1 MIGKSRQWAVSA
13 AYAANLD
20 NRGGSA
26 PRSPDDE
33 TSWAALV
40 QLFWL
45 SVGFG
50 FVTASVLAIS
60 AVGLSL
66 QFGIT
71 NYINF
76 AFGDFM
82 ALGGF
87 FAYVVN
93 NQLLHLD
100 IWIALVLGSVGM
112 GVLAVLINRT
122 ILGPFSR
129 RFTKS
134 HYLLIV
140 TFGLSLILLNVEYSI
155 WGAQV
160 RFYKMP
166 ISTALD
172 IGPLRLTR
180 NQLIVMGIAVALM
193 LAVHAMLKLT
203 RLGKSMRAMSD
214 NTTLAMTSGIDTKR
228 ITTITWFVSGALA
241 GVSGTVLG
249 ISEGN
254 LTPASGELF
263 LFVIFA
269 AVIVGGVG
277 SIYGAMAGAVLIGL
291 ATEISAAFINPSYKL
306 DIAFV
311 ILILALLIRPSGL
324 FSRPGT
330 A

>member
-1 MIGKSRQWAVSA
+1 M
-13 AYAANLD
+13 
-20 NRGGSA
+20 
-26 PRSPDDE
+26 
-33 TSWAALV
+33 

-50 FVTASVLAIS
+50 FVTASVLAIA

-71 NYINF
+71 NYVNF
-76 AFGDFM
+76 AYGDFM

-87 FAYVVN
+87 FAYVLN
-93 NQLLHLD
+93 NQVLHLD
-100 IWIALVLGSVGM
+100 IWIALVLGALAM
-112 GVLAVLINRT
+112 GAIAVLINRFV
-122 ILGPFSR
+122 LGPFAR
-129 RFTKS
+129 RFTSS
-134 HYLLIV
+134 HYVLIV

-160 RFYKMP
+160 RFFKMP
-166 ISTALD
+166 ISQAQS
-172 IGPLRLTR
+172 IGPLLLTK
-180 NQLIVMGIAVALM
+180 NQLIVMAIAAVLM
-193 LAVHAMLKLT
+193 VAVHTMLKVT
-203 RLGKSMRAMSD
+203 RLGKCMRAMSD

-228 ITTITWFVSGALA
+228 ITTITWFLSGSLA
-241 GVSGTVLG
+241 GVAGTVLG

-277 SIYGAMAGAVLIGL
+277 SIYGAMAGAILIGL

-311 ILILALLIRPSGL
+311 ILIVTLLIRPSGL
-324 FSRPGT
+324 IARTGT
-330 A
+330 T

>member
-1 MIGKSRQWAVSA
+1 MH
-13 AYAANLD
+13 
-20 NRGGSA
+20 
-26 PRSPDDE
+26 
-33 TSWAALV
+33 
-40 QLFWL
+40 LFWL

-50 FVTASVLAIS
+50 FVTASVLAIA

-71 NYINF
+71 NYVNF
-76 AFGDFM
+76 AYGDFM

-87 FAYVVN
+87 FAYVLN
-93 NQLLHLD
+93 NQLLHLN
-100 IWIALVLGSVGM
+100 IWIALVLGSMGM
-112 GVLAVLINRT
+112 GVLAVIINRFV
-122 ILGPFSR
+122 LGPFAR
-129 RFTKS
+129 RFTSS
-134 HYLLIV
+134 HYVLIV

-160 RFYKMP
+160 RFFKMP
-166 ISTALD
+166 ISPAKN
-172 IGPLRLTR
+172 IGPLLLTK
-180 NQLIVMGIAVALM
+180 NQLIVMAIAGTVMIGVHTM
-193 LAVHAMLKLT
+193 LRVT

-214 NTTLAMTSGIDTKR
+214 NTTLAMTSGIDTKQ
-228 ITTITWFVSGALA
+228 ITTITWFLSGSLA
-241 GVSGTVLG
+241 GVAGTVLG

-277 SIYGAMAGAVLIGL
+277 SIYGAMAGAILIGL

-311 ILILALLIRPSGL
+311 ILIATLLIRPNGL
-324 FSRPGT
+324 IARAGT
-330 A
+330 T

>member
-1 MIGKSRQWAVSA
+1 M
-13 AYAANLD
+13 
-20 NRGGSA
+20 
-26 PRSPDDE
+26 
-33 TSWAALV
+33 

-50 FVTASVLAIS
+50 FVTASVLAIA

-71 NYINF
+71 NYVNF
-76 AFGDFM
+76 AYGDFM

-87 FAYVVN
+87 FTYVLN
-93 NQLLHLD
+93 NEVFHLD
-100 IWIALVLGSVGM
+100 IWIALVIGSLAM
-112 GVLAVLINRT
+112 GVFGVLINQL
-122 ILGPFSR
+122 ILGPFAR
-129 RFTKS
+129 RFTTS
-134 HYLLIV
+134 HYVLIV
-140 TFGLSLILLNVEYSI
+140 TFGLSLIMLNAAYSI

-160 RFYKMP
+160 RFFNMP
-166 ISTALD
+166 ISSAVH
-172 IGPLRLTR
+172 IGPLQLTR
-180 NQLIVMGIAVALM
+180 NQLIVMAIAVGLL
-193 LAVHAMLKLT
+193 LAVHTMLKAT

-228 ITTITWFVSGALA
+228 ITTITWFLSGTLA
-241 GVSGTVLG
+241 GVAGTILG

-269 AVIVGGVG
+269 AVILGGIG

-291 ATEISAAFINPSYKL
+291 ATEISAAFINPAYKL

-311 ILILALLIRPSGL
+311 ALILTLLIRPSGL
-324 FSRPGT
+324 IARPGT
-330 A
+330 T

>member
-1 MIGKSRQWAVSA
+1 M
-13 AYAANLD
+13 
-20 NRGGSA
+20 
-26 PRSPDDE
+26 
-33 TSWAALV
+33 

-50 FVTASVLAIS
+50 CVTASVLAIA

-71 NYINF
+71 NYVNF
-76 AFGDFM
+76 AYGDFM

-87 FAYVVN
+87 FTYVLNV
-93 NQLLHLD
+93 QVMHVD
-100 IWIALVLGSVGM
+100 IWIALVVGSVGM
-112 GVLAVLINRT
+112 GVLAVIFNRL
-122 ILGPFSR
+122 ILGPFAR
-129 RFTKS
+129 RFSKS
-134 HYLLIV
+134 HYVLIV

-155 WGAQV
+155 WGANV
-160 RFYKMP
+160 RFYDMP
-166 ISTALD
+166 ITTAVQ

-180 NQLIVMGIAVALM
+180 NQLIVMGIAVVLM
-193 LAVHAMLKLT
+193 LGVHAMLKTT

-228 ITTITWFVSGALA
+228 ITTITWFLSGALA
-241 GVSGTVLG
+241 GVAGTVLG

-291 ATEISAAFINPSYKL
+291 ATEISAAFINPAYKL

-311 ILILALLIRPSGL
+311 ILVIALLVRPSGL
-324 FSRPGT
+324 FARPGT
-330 A
+330 T

>member
-1 MIGKSRQWAVSA
+1 M
-13 AYAANLD
+13 
-20 NRGGSA
+20 
-26 PRSPDDE
+26 
-33 TSWAALV
+33 

-50 FVTASVLAIS
+50 FVTASVLAIA

-71 NYINF
+71 NYVNF
-76 AFGDFM
+76 AYGDFM

-87 FAYVVN
+87 FAYVLN
-93 NQLLHLD
+93 NQVFHLN
-100 IWIALVLGSVGM
+100 IWISLVIGSLAM
-112 GVLAVLINRT
+112 GVFAVLVNKL
-122 ILGPFSR
+122 ILGPFAR
-129 RFTKS
+129 RFSTS
-134 HYLLIV
+134 HYVLIV
-140 TFGLSLILLNVEYSI
+140 TFGLSLIMLNVAYSI

-160 RFYKMP
+160 RFLNMP
-166 ISTALD
+166 IAQAVN
-172 IGPLRLTR
+172 IGPVRLTR
-180 NQLIVMGIAVALM
+180 NQLIVIAIAVALM
-193 LAVHAMLKLT
+193 VAVHTMLRVT

-228 ITTITWFVSGALA
+228 ITTITWFLSGTLA
-241 GVSGTVLG
+241 GVAGTVLA

-269 AVIVGGVG
+269 AVILGGIG
-277 SIYGAMAGAVLIGL
+277 SIYGAMGGAILIGL

-311 ILILALLIRPSGL
+311 ILILTLLVRPSGL
-324 FSRPGT
+324 IARPGT

>member
-1 MIGKSRQWAVSA
+1 
-13 AYAANLD
+13 
-20 NRGGSA
+20 
-26 PRSPDDE
+26 
-33 TSWAALV
+33 V

-50 FVTASVLAIS
+50 FVTASVLAIA

-71 NYINF
+71 NYVNF
-76 AFGDFM
+76 AYGDFM

-87 FAYVVN
+87 FTYVVN
-93 NQLLHLD
+93 AQLIHLN
-100 IWIALVLGSVGM
+100 IWVALVVGSLGM
-112 GVLAVLINRT
+112 GVLAVILNRL
-122 ILGPFSR
+122 ILGPFAR
-129 RFTKS
+129 RFRKS
-134 HYLLIV
+134 HYVLIV

-160 RFYKMP
+160 RFFNMP
-166 ISTALD
+166 IAAAVT

-193 LAVHAMLKLT
+193 LAVHTMLKTT

-228 ITTITWFVSGALA
+228 ITTVTWFLSGTLA
-241 GVSGTVLG
+241 GVAGTVLG

-291 ATEISAAFINPSYKL
+291 ATEISAAFINPAYKL

-311 ILILALLIRPSGL
+311 ILIVVLLVRPSGL
-324 FSRPGT
+324 FAQPGT
-330 A
+330 T

>member
-1 MIGKSRQWAVSA
+1 M
-13 AYAANLD
+13 
-20 NRGGSA
+20 
-26 PRSPDDE
+26 
-33 TSWAALV
+33 

-50 FVTASVLAIS
+50 LVTASVLAIA

-71 NYINF
+71 NYVNF
-76 AFGDFM
+76 AYGDFM

-93 NQLLHLD
+93 NQVVHLN
-100 IWIALVLGSVGM
+100 IWIALVLGSLGM
-112 GVLAVLINRT
+112 GVFAVLVNRF
-122 ILGPFSR
+122 ILGPFAR
-129 RFTKS
+129 RFNTT
-134 HYLLIV
+134 HYVLIV
-140 TFGLSLILLNVEYSI
+140 TFGLSLIMLNAAYSI

-160 RFYKMP
+160 RFFNMP
-166 ISTALD
+166 IGTAVQ
-172 IGPLRLTR
+172 IGPLRLTE
-180 NQLIVMGIAVALM
+180 NQLIVIGIAIVLM
-193 LAVHAMLKLT
+193 IAVHTMLRVT

-214 NTTLAMTSGIDTKR
+214 DTTLAMTSGIDTKR
-228 ITTITWFVSGALA
+228 ITTITWFLSGSLA
-241 GVSGTVLG
+241 GVAGTVLG

-269 AVIVGGVG
+269 AVILGGIG
-277 SIYGAMAGAVLIGL
+277 SIYGAMGGALIIGL

-311 ILILALLIRPSGL
+311 ILILTLLIRPSGL
-324 FSRPGT
+324 IARPGT